1 MARDYAK
8 SGSKGKQ
15 RNTRG
20 HKPAPRSAS
29 GSGWRLYIAGVLSGV
44 FLSFMVYLTSLQP
57 QATGEAENPPQ
68 AAAENT
74 PPKPRFDFYTL
85 LPEQTIEV
93 DVEAPEVEPARDL
106 GSPAAV
112 SDRYVLQAGSFRQR
126 EDADRRR
133 AQLLLLGL
141 EPSVQESNGDSG
153 RWFRVY
159 LGPYDSRAEVN
170 RARGLTAA
178 QDIDTLLLKRGQP

>member
-8 SGSKGKQ
+8 SGGKGKP
-15 RNTRG
+15 RG
-20 HKPAPRSAS
+20 NAGRKPAARPAP
-29 GSGWRLYIAGVLSGV
+29 GNAWRLYLAGVLTGV
-44 FLSFMVYLTSLQP
+44 FLSFIVYLTTLQP
-57 QATGEAENPPQ
+57 QATGEAETPPS
-68 AAAENT
+68 AAEVT

-93 DVEAPEVEPARDL
+93 DVEAPDVEPARDL
-106 GSPAAV
+106 GSPVAPGE
-112 SDRYVLQAGSFRQR
+112 RYIVQAGSFRQR

-133 AQLLLLGL
+133 AELLLLGL
-141 EPSVQESNGDSG
+141 EPSVQESNSGNG

-159 LGPYDSRAEVN
+159 LGPYTSREEVN

-178 QDIDTLLLKRGQP
+178 QDIDTLLLKRGLP